1 MPQEIRKIIFS
12 PAEVLEALDE
22 RAGNGSVPLDAKVGL
37 ALDESGR
44 TLEMTLDLGA
54 DGSSPRRSERDA
66 TEVGSSLIKYCLD
79 NGIPIPRDAKR
90 SLDLHEGKLTLILRT
105 GETVEPPSL
114 DLPDF
119 YDYDFFE

>member
-22 RAGNGSVPLDAKVGL
+22 RGGNGSVPLDAKVGL
-37 ALDESGR
+37 EFDESGH
-44 TLEMTLDLGA
+44 TLKLALWLDE
-54 DGSSPRRSERDA
+54 DGPPRKSSRNA
-66 TEVGSSLIKYCLD
+66 TDVGSSLIKYCLD
-79 NGIPIPRDAKR
+79 NGIPIPRGAKR
-90 SLDLHEGKLTLILRT
+90 SLDLHEGKLTLSLRI
-105 GETVEPPSL
+105 GETIEPQKH